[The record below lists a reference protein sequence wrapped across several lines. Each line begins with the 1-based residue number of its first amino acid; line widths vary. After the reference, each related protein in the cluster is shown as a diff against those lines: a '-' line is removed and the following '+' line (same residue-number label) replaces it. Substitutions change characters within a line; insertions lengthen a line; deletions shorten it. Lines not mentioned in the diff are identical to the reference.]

1 LRSEREPEGSFSSNG
16 GATTMITL
24 ADVKHNPAFE
34 SFMKQ
39 GDTHLEAIGFTEHGN
54 RHAGLVSNI
63 SRNILIRLG
72 YDQRLAE
79 LAAIAGF
86 LHDIGNVVT
95 RHDHGQT
102 GALIVTNILAQ
113 MGMDYSE
120 IAIVMG
126 AIGNHEEEYG
136 EPVSDVSAA
145 VILADKSDVHR
156 SRVRNRDIATF
167 DIHDR
172 VNYAVVHSFLNVDDA
187 TRDITLNLT
196 IDNEICPVME
206 YFEIFLIR
214 MVMCRRAASFLKAVF
229 RIEINGAKIL

>member
-1 LRSEREPEGSFSSNG
+1 
-16 GATTMITL
+16 MITL
-24 ADVKHNPAFE
+24 ADVKHNPAIE

-63 SRNILIRLG
+63 SRNILIRLS

>member
-1 LRSEREPEGSFSSNG
+1 VALSLRLEVLY
-16 GATTMITL
+16 IVTL
-24 ADVKHNPAFE
+24 ADVKNNPAFE
-34 SFMKQ
+34 SLIKQ
-39 GDTHLEAIGFTEHGN
+39 GDAHLEAIGFTEHGN

-63 SRNILIRLG
+63 SRNILTRLG
-72 YDQRLAE
+72 YDQRRAE
-79 LAAIAGF
+79 LAAIAGY

-102 GALIVTNILAQ
+102 SALIVGNLLAQ

-120 IAIVMG
+120 IGIVMG

-136 EPVSDVSAA
+136 EPVSEVSAA

-156 SRVRNRDIATF
+156 SRVRNRDLATF

-172 VNYAVVHSFLNVDDA
+172 VNYAVVHSFLNADDVK
-187 TRDITLNLT
+187 RDITLNLT

-206 YFEIFLIR
+206 YFEIFLVR
-214 MVMCRRAASFLKAVF
+214 MMMCRRAAAFLNAVF
-229 RIEINGAKIL
+229 RIEINGTKIL